1 MAQDLMIGIGAN
13 LPSLDGEK
21 PIVTARNAAI
31 TLSDIPG
38 LRLVGLSRWYESDPI
53 PPSGQP
59 PYING
64 VAHFRG
70 EIDPAE
76 LLALLQRIEQAAG
89 RQRGMANAART
100 LDLDIVAMGGLVR
113 SAPDPVLP
121 HPRAHLRAFVLRPLA
136 DVMPLWV
143 HPKSRL
149 TIPQMLAAL
158 PPQGVRVLRGSRGP
172 AA

>member
-1 MAQDLMIGIGAN
+1 MIGIGAN

-21 PIVTARNAAI
+21 PIVTARNAVI
-31 TLSDIPG
+31 TLSDIPR
-38 LRLVGLSRWYESDPI
+38 LRLVGLSQWYESDPI

-70 EIDPAE
+70 EMDPAE

-113 SAPDPVLP
+113 LAPDPVLP

-136 DVMPLWV
+136 DLMPLWV
-143 HPKSRL
+143 HPKFRL